1 MKQTS
6 PSFRSRSRLV
16 SPPPGV
22 FDLGSG
28 GQIFFKSEAGR
39 SRSTPFQR
47 LLTRGFSKAT
57 TTRARR
63 SHPAAR
69 GDGERRRRAR
79 ARQPVANAKGDEPRR
94 ERRGASVTARSS
106 PRASTAG
113 VSPRPS
119 RSEISTRF
127 DEDDAMLD
135 ERERVRRQ
143 LALETKRRR
152 ELFEKKAKARAALE
166 EEMVR
171 ISRRSP
177 RVPSS
182 APRSIPFFS

>member
-1 MKQTS
+1 
-6 PSFRSRSRLV
+6 
-16 SPPPGV
+16 
-22 FDLGSG
+22 
-28 GQIFFKSEAGR
+28 
-39 SRSTPFQR
+39 
-47 LLTRGFSKAT
+47 
-57 TTRARR
+57 
-63 SHPAAR
+63 
-69 GDGERRRRAR
+69 
-79 ARQPVANAKGDEPRR
+79 
-94 ERRGASVTARSS
+94 
-106 PRASTAG
+106 
-113 VSPRPS
+113 
-119 RSEISTRF
+119 
-127 DEDDAMLD
+127 MLD

>member
-16 SPPPGV
+16 SPPPASSISARAV
-22 FDLGSG
+22 K
-28 GQIFFKSEAGR
+28 FFLRARPVGR
-39 SRSTPFQR
+39 GQR
-47 LLTRGFSKAT
+47 LFNGYLHAASRKPRR
-57 TTRARR
+57 RARR